1 MKVTIKETDEIRM
14 INLYENEVSEPE
26 FEIMQELEPC
36 LNGKEI
42 SLEKYNSLIE
52 YYSREVENRN
62 NGKESMFDDCDLV
75 DYDSKL
81 VLQYGTEQE
90 VSSTEIMTTRYF
102 YPHGIE
108 GETTETTLK
117 EWDNLDSAIKYAR
130 RYAKGNRF
138 AGVEIEV
145 NRKVVFEITSD
156 FEEIDHRETEKP
168 QGIFKVVGVSPETG
182 NKQDCVLFARGEEY
196 YVTFEPHLQN
206 ATHKSL
212 VWHWYN
218 TDDKIYKLSDEEI
231 ELYFNLDAEI
241 AEKIKYLSQIAW
253 DETETMAD
261 YHDELGR
268 IIESTDDT
276 NYTLWWYYFTTSN
289 TVHIEDVR
297 E

>member
-138 AGVEIEV
+138 AGVEVEV
-145 NRKVVFEITSD
+145 DGVIVFEITSD
-156 FEEIDHRETEKP
+156 FEEIDHRATEKP
-168 QGIFKVVGVSPETG
+168 QGIFKVVGVNPETG

-218 TDDKIYKLSDEEI
+218 TGDKIYNLLDEEI
-231 ELYFNLDAEI
+231 ELYFNLSTETENKI
-241 AEKIKYLSQIAW
+241 KSMAEKVWEI
-253 DETETMAD
+253 TETMAD
-261 YHDELGR
+261 YHDHLSR
-268 IIESTDDT
+268 IIESVDGK
-276 NYTLWWYYFTTSN
+276 NFTLWWYYFTTSN
-289 TVHIEDVR
+289 TVHIEEVR